1 MGIFFLF
8 VLVLLFGMAVSKGA
22 RTAPAYYDQ
31 QLLNY
36 RYSEFCATVG
46 KPPAVLAEALNQAVA
61 VDATKWLPAVQWW
74 NAIAQKYAE
83 ARCGDA

>member
-1 MGIFFLF
+1 MPIFALF
-8 VLVLLFGMAVSKGA
+8 VLVVLFGMVVSKA
-22 RTAPAYYDQ
+22 TRSAPAYYDQ

-46 KPPAVLAEALNQAVA
+46 KPPAILAEALNQAVA
-61 VDATKWLPAVQWW
+61 IDAAKWMPAVQWW
-74 NAIAQKYAE
+74 NRIAEKYAE